1 MSTMRHVVG
10 MLGAGMLAFAGVL
23 TAYAYSLPLTGPG
36 AAHTTQTSPAKSG
49 PVVPAPPSTAPERE
63 DEGEWASGR
72 ELVGR
77 WVSESPTNPSAFLEF
92 SEHGLW
98 FASDGCN
105 QSDGWWRIGPD
116 GEFDASGGAMT
127 EIGCSNDV
135 TITALVTARDAEAA
149 EDLLVL
155 TDAAGD
161 AARFTRVDDQAIT
174 LTGRWIGPGG
184 PDASTFVTFAA
195 DGTWT
200 ATTDCTESRG
210 TWELGPMPVDR
221 VPQPGGTAPA
231 IPAASAPGLLRV
243 GSVTTNAAAGCAEAA
258 PGSVGP
264 FSPDADYAFGFRLGG
279 ADALESFLVTELGTG
294 AAPDLPPAA
303 REFTR
308 YAVAAG

>member
-1 MSTMRHVVG
+1 MPALRHA
-10 MLGAGMLAFAGVL
+10 LGVAFAGALAWSAVFAAHSL
-23 TAYAYSLPLTGPG
+23 TLPLLAEAGG
-36 AAHTTQTSPAKSG
+36 AAPPRIGPNIPHLPTPPA
-49 PVVPAPPSTAPERE
+49 E
-63 DEGEWASGR
+63 DLNTGGLEH

-77 WVSESPTNPSAFLEF
+77 WVSESPTNPAAFLEF

-135 TITALVTARDAEAA
+135 TITALVMARDAEAA
-149 EDLLVL
+149 EGLLVL

-184 PDASTFVTFAA
+184 PDASAFVTFAA

-258 PGSVGP
+258 PGLVGP

-279 ADALESFLVTELGTG
+279 ADALESFLVTELGTE
-294 AAPDLPPAA
+294 AAPDLPPAT